1 MSFPTR
7 MSHMK
12 IVKYETRTVSA
23 TRVSYMAYT
32 THEIILD
39 PKLFSLLYYFTN
51 FFLTMLKKKKKIIFS
66 KKIPIIT
73 R

>member
-1 MSFPTR
+1 MSFLTR

-32 THEIILD
+32 THEIMLD

-51 FFLTMLKKKKKIIFS
+51 FFLTMLKKKKRSFFQ
-66 KKIPIIT
+66 KKFPL
-73 R
+73 